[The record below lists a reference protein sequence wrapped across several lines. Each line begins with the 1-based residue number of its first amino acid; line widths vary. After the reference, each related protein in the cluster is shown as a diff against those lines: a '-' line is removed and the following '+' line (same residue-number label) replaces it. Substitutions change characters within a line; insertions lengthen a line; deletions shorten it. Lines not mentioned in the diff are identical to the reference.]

1 MFQFPG
7 LPSHRL
13 CIYLWILKHYLKWV
27 PSFGNLRIIGYLL
40 LPAAYRSLSRP
51 SSAPS
56 AKASALCSSSLD
68 LLLVFCPLRCVAA
81 RILRYSHTWVCSV
94 PRCSRAL
101 RIKQNSAQIFLPT
114 PALCVG
120 FLYYCF
126 SRSENFSGFLGL
138 TLKLLPTKFWKNTLV
153 ILSRFR
159 FFSLLTCLY
168 TIWYFIQF
176 SRYMLPFRVWWRI
189 RGSNPWP
196 PACKAGAL
204 PAELIPHIN
213 S

>member
-13 CIYLWILKHYLKWV
+13 CIHLWILKHYLKCV
-27 PSFGNLRIIGYLL
+27 PAFGNLRIIGYLL

-101 RIKQNSAQIFLPT
+101 RIKQNPAQIFIPT

-126 SRSENFSGFLGL
+126 TRSENFLVFSVNLRNCIL
-138 TLKLLPTKFWKNTLV
+138 TLHSSWISEPTKFWKNTLV
-153 ILSRFR
+153 IYLDFVFVVNLLIHNLILYSVFKVHNYAFVSYRFI
-159 FFSLLTCLY
+159 T
-168 TIWYFIQF
+168 
-176 SRYMLPFRVWWRI
+176 
-189 RGSNPWP
+189 
-196 PACKAGAL
+196 
-204 PAELIPHIN
+204 
-213 S
+213 